1 MIAIDTSALMA
12 IANHEPERS
21 RFLEIIAAADHC
33 LISAVTIL
41 EVRIVTFGR
50 YGAAGTDRLAEWL
63 ATFAPEFV
71 AFDGAQAHAAFAA
84 FKTYGKGINPKARL
98 NFGNCASYA
107 LAKSRNV
114 PLLFKGDD
122 FAATDIVAAFSA

>member
-1 MIAIDTSALMA
+1 M
-12 IANHEPERS
+12 
-21 RFLEIIAAADHC
+21 
-33 LISAVTIL
+33 TIF

-84 FKTYGKGINPKARL
+84 FKTYGKGINPKATELRQL
-98 NFGNCASYA
+98 CILRARQEPQCSTSLQG
-107 LAKSRNV
+107 
-114 PLLFKGDD
+114 
-122 FAATDIVAAFSA
+122 